1 MGSFA
6 ALYYGAT
13 YSPHAILVGK
23 PLVNLGDIAANLK
36 FKRPDDF
43 ATSLDMMQL
52 IVNQVSS
59 TGVDLFN
66 QRFWSSFKKA
76 NLANTTLA
84 FAYMRD
90 DDYDQLAYSKILE
103 SLYNYPVRIISSS
116 RPGRHNDATAPIV
129 EWFVTQY
136 REIMERD
143 FGRIE

>member
-1 MGSFA
+1 
-6 ALYYGAT
+6 
-13 YSPHAILVGK
+13 
-23 PLVNLGDIAANLK
+23 
-36 FKRPDDF
+36 
-43 ATSLDMMQL
+43 MQL

-66 QRFWSSFKKA
+66 QRFWSSFKKV

-103 SLYNYPVRIISSS
+103 SLYNQPVRIISSS
-116 RPGRHNDATAPIV
+116 RPGRHNDASAPIV

-136 REIMERD
+136 KEIMERD